1 MEMQE
6 PVRFIHELS
15 IFQFTA
21 KFKSSCAQYQCMQA
35 ITSSRMAAIDANCE
49 YLGIKRLVLME
60 NAGSAVAKAVMERI
74 NTGKV
79 VIIAGKG
86 NNGGDAF
93 VAARH
98 LSEYDV
104 NVILL
109 GRKEEIKT
117 PEALQNWNA
126 LEKTSIPLT
135 QVSDSKAFDRKLIEN
150 ADIIIDGIFGT
161 GVHGKIHDLES
172 TAIDLINTSGTF
184 VISIDVP
191 SGLDPDSGKSERSVK
206 AGLTLT
212 FHKMKVGLMTP
223 DAKKCAGEI
232 RVQDIGIPNDA
243 EFYVGPGDIQP
254 FLKRSKTCHKGDAG
268 RVLVIGGGPYSGAP
282 ALAALGALRAGAD
295 IVTVAAPRNVSDIIA
310 SFSPNL
316 IVRSLSG
323 TILSDE
329 DIAVISELIS
339 GHDVV
344 VMGMGLG
351 TADETLCTIEKIIP
365 LCKKAVI
372 DADALS
378 SRLVPLLNKNIIIT
392 PHMGEMKRL
401 SGLDVPHD
409 MKERVKM
416 IRDFAKYHEVTVLL
430 KGAVDIISDGAE
442 VRANRT
448 GNAGMTVGGT
458 GDVLAGLAGAL
469 FARRDSPLDA
479 AACGAFIN
487 GAAGDLAF
495 CEFGYGLLAT
505 DVIDF
510 IPAVMKL

>member
-1 MEMQE
+1 
-6 PVRFIHELS
+6 
-15 IFQFTA
+15 
-21 KFKSSCAQYQCMQA
+21 MQA

-60 NAGSAVAKAVMERI
+60 NAGTAVARAVKERI
-74 NTGKV
+74 STGNV

-98 LSEYDV
+98 LSGFDV
-104 NVILL
+104 IVILL

-126 LEKTSIPLT
+126 LENTSIPLK
-135 QVSDSKAFDRKLIEN
+135 QVADSNALDRKLIEN

-161 GVHGKIHDLES
+161 GVRGKIRELES
-172 TAIDLINTSGTF
+172 TAINLINASGAF
-184 VISIDVP
+184 VISVDVP
-191 SGLDPDSGKSERSVK
+191 SGLDPDGGKFEKSVK
-206 AGLTLT
+206 AGITVT
-212 FHKMKVGLMTP
+212 FHKIKAGLLP
-223 DAKKCAGEI
+223 HEVKKYSGEI
-232 RVQDIGIPNDA
+232 RVVDIGIPQDA
-243 EFYVGPGDIQP
+243 ELYVGPGDIQP
-254 FLKRSKTCHKGDAG
+254 FLKRPATSHKGDAG

-282 ALAALGALRAGAD
+282 ALAALGALRSGAD

-316 IVRSLSG
+316 IVHALTG
-323 TILSDE
+323 DILLEE
-329 DIAVISELIS
+329 DISVISRLIS

-351 TADETLCTIEKIIP
+351 TADETLCAIEKIVP

-378 SRLVPLLNKNIIIT
+378 PRLIPLFNNKIIIT
-392 PHMGEMKRL
+392 PHAGEMKRL

-409 MKERVKM
+409 LKERVKM
-416 IRDFAKYHEVTVLL
+416 IKDFADDHEVTVLL
-430 KGAVDIISDGAE
+430 KGAVDIISDGIE

-458 GDVLAGLAGAL
+458 GDVLAGLTGAL
-469 FARRDSPLDA
+469 FARCDSPLEA
-479 AACGAFIN
+479 AASSAFIN
-487 GAAGDLAF
+487 GAAGDFAF

-505 DVIDF
+505 DVIDY
-510 IPAVMKL
+510 IPTVMKV

>member
-1 MEMQE
+1 
-6 PVRFIHELS
+6 
-15 IFQFTA
+15 
-21 KFKSSCAQYQCMQA
+21 MQA
-35 ITSSRMAAIDANCE
+35 INSSRMAAIDANCE

-60 NAGSAVAKAVMERI
+60 NAGASVARAVRERI
-74 NTGKV
+74 STGKV
-79 VIIAGKG
+79 VILAGKG

-98 LSEYDV
+98 LSGYDV
-104 NVILL
+104 RVILL

-117 PEALQNWNA
+117 PEALVNWNA
-126 LEKTSIPLT
+126 LENTSIPLT
-135 QVSDSKAFDRKLIEN
+135 QVADSNALDRKLIEN

-161 GVHGKIHDLES
+161 GVRGKIRELES
-172 TAIDLINTSGTF
+172 TAIDLINTSGAF
-184 VISIDVP
+184 VISVDVP
-191 SGLDPDSGKSERSVK
+191 SGLDPDGGKFEKSVK

-212 FHKMKVGLMTP
+212 FHKLKVGLLSS
-223 DAKKCAGEI
+223 DVQNYAGEI
-232 RVQDIGIPNDA
+232 RVIDIGIPQEA

-254 FLKRSKTCHKGDAG
+254 FLKRPTTSHKGDAG

-295 IVTVAAPRNVSDIIA
+295 IVTVAAPGNVSDIIA

-316 IVRSLSG
+316 IVRALSSD
-323 TILSDE
+323 ILLEE
-329 DIAVISELIS
+329 DISVISQLIS
-339 GHDVV
+339 RHDVV

-351 TADETLCTIEKIIP
+351 TADETLDAVEKIVP

-378 SRLVPLLNKNIIIT
+378 PRLIPLFNKKIIIT
-392 PHMGEMKRL
+392 PHAGEMKRL

-409 MKERVKM
+409 LKERVKM
-416 IRDFAKYHEVTVLL
+416 IKDFAHDNKVTVLL

-458 GDVLAGLAGAL
+458 GDVLAGLTGAL
-469 FARRDSPLDA
+469 FSRCDSPLEA
-479 AACGAFIN
+479 TACSAFIN

-495 CEFGYGLLAT
+495 KEFGYGLLAT
-505 DVIDF
+505 DVIDY